1 MKKESAEKGDT
12 VKIHYSVKP
21 KGDKD
26 IVDTSRDRDPLSFK
40 IGDGFVIAGL
50 EEAVTGMK
58 AGEKKEVEIPSDK
71 AFGQHSQELVAQ
83 VEKKFLPADLE
94 LEVGSQLQVGEKD
107 EVTLVTVVKI
117 EDDKVTLDA
126 NHPLAGKDLIFDIE
140 LLEIV

>member
-1 MKKESAEKGDT
+1 MKKELAEVGDT

-21 KGDKD
+21 KGEQGV
-26 IVDTSRDRDPLSFK
+26 VDSSRNHEPLSFK
-40 IGDGFVIAGL
+40 IGDGFVIQGL

-58 AGEKKEVEIPSDK
+58 AGETKEVEIPTEK
-71 AFGQHSQELVAQ
+71 AFGKHSKELIAQ
-83 VEKKFLPADLE
+83 VEKKFLPPDLE
-94 LEVGSQLQVGEKD
+94 IEVGSQLQVGEK
-107 EVTLVTVVKI
+107 EEIALVTVLKI